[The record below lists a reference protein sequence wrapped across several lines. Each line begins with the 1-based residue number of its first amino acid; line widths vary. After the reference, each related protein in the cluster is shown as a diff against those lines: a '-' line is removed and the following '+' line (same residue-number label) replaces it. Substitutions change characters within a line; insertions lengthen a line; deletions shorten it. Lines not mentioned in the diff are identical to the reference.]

1 MVNLRAMATCSCE
14 TVLIRACSCMLMP
27 ASEHVANASGIS
39 SMSRECLRRW
49 RQVGIIPA
57 RYASLR
63 FPGKPLAL
71 IAGVPMIIRTYQQV
85 RLDEHVAHRPDHV
98 CR

>member
-1 MVNLRAMATCSCE
+1 M
-14 TVLIRACSCMLMP
+14 IRACSCMLMP
-27 ASEHVANASGIS
+27 VSEDVANASGIS
-39 SMSRECLRRW
+39 GTSRQCSLRW

-63 FPGKPLAL
+63 FPGKPLVL

-85 RLDEHVAHRPDHV
+85 RLDEHVAHRSDLV
-98 CR
+98 RR